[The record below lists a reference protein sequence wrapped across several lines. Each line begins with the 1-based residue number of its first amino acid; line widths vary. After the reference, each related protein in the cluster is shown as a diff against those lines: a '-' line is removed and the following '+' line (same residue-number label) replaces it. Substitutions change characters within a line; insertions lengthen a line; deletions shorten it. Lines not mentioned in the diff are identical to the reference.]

1 MTDSRNL
8 TEKREMNRDTIKY
21 IAMITMLLNHVSFI
35 FLEQGT
41 VLAEILTAV
50 GYFTAPV
57 MCYFLVEGMTY
68 TRSPKKYGQRL
79 LLFAVISEL
88 PYCLAMTG
96 EGIIGFAG
104 MDMLFTLF
112 LCFLIIKAMREII
125 NPLSRNLALAG
136 LILLSLFCDWA
147 VLAPAF
153 TILFVNAGRDHRKLK
168 RAFLT
173 GTLVFGAFNFLG
185 GFGRFSMDI
194 NILCTILSMAGP
206 ATAGICILRFYNGKR
221 AETHR
226 NFSKWFFYWF
236 YPVHLLILGLVRVLL
251 FV

>member
-1 MTDSRNL
+1 M
-8 TEKREMNRDTIKY
+8 REWI
-21 IAMITMLLNHVSFI
+21 
-35 FLEQGT
+35 
-41 VLAEILTAV
+41 
-50 GYFTAPV
+50 
-57 MCYFLVEGMTY
+57 C
-68 TRSPKKYGQRL
+68 
-79 LLFAVISEL
+79 
-88 PYCLAMTG
+88 CLR
-96 EGIIGFAG
+96 
-104 MDMLFTLF
+104 
-112 LCFLIIKAMREII
+112 CFMFSDHKAMREII

-147 VLAPAF
+147 VLEPAF

-226 NFSKWFFYWF
+226 NFSKWFFLLVLSGTSSDTGTCESAFVCLTKISWIWKDLYLPSKALF
-236 YPVHLLILGLVRVLL
+236 PV
-251 FV
+251 

>member
-35 FLEQGT
+35 FLESGT

-79 LLFAVISEL
+79 LLFAVISEI
-88 PYCLAMTG
+88 PYCLAMTE

-112 LCFLIIKAMREII
+112 LCFLIIKAMREIT

-185 GFGRFSMDI
+185 GF
-194 NILCTILSMAGP
+194 
-206 ATAGICILRFYNGKR
+206 
-221 AETHR
+221 
-226 NFSKWFFYWF
+226 
-236 YPVHLLILGLVRVLL
+236 
-251 FV
+251 

>member
-8 TEKREMNRDTIKY
+8 TEKRGMNRDTIKY

-35 FLEQGT
+35 FLEPGT

-104 MDMLFTLF
+104 M
-112 LCFLIIKAMREII
+112 
-125 NPLSRNLALAG
+125 
-136 LILLSLFCDWA
+136 LSLIHISE
-147 VLAPAF
+147 P
-153 TILFVNAGRDHRKLK
+153 TR
-168 RAFLT
+168 
-173 GTLVFGAFNFLG
+173 
-185 GFGRFSMDI
+185 
-194 NILCTILSMAGP
+194 P
-206 ATAGICILRFYNGKR
+206 
-221 AETHR
+221 
-226 NFSKWFFYWF
+226 
-236 YPVHLLILGLVRVLL
+236 
-251 FV
+251 